1 MGEGAENVIEFLR
14 GSQTALVTFSQ
25 GRYISQVKTLAE
37 RFPEDVQILKLPEDN
52 HGYLLARIPVRYI
65 KLRPPVQMSQEQRD
79 ALAER
84 ARANFRSRSMPD
96 GDDAECGENTGDG
109 EYAGDAADA

>member
-1 MGEGAENVIEFLR
+1 MSEGAENVLEFLR

-52 HGYLLARIPVRYI
+52 HGYLLACLPVRYI
-65 KLRPPVQMSQEQRD
+65 KLRPPVQMSPGTEGCAGR
-79 ALAER
+79 
-84 ARANFRSRSMPD
+84 
-96 GDDAECGENTGDG
+96 TGQG
-109 EYAGDAADA
+109 QFPQPQYAGRG

>member
-1 MGEGAENVIEFLR
+1 MSEGAENVLEFLR

-52 HGYLLARIPVRYI
+52 HGYLLACLPVRYI

-79 ALAER
+79 VLAER
-84 ARANFRSRSMPD
+84 ARANFRSRSMLD
-96 GDDAECGENTGDG
+96 GDDVADTEDAGDG
-109 EYAGDAADA
+109 DA